1 MRVGRDKGE
10 DGGGEVREVVG
21 KKVLLGVRLGKGI
34 GERVKVRREKKM
46 KGARVRREKNERG
59 IKEREGGRVWR
70 KLERL

>member
-1 MRVGRDKGE
+1 M
-10 DGGGEVREVVG
+10 
-21 KKVLLGVRLGKGI
+21 RLGKGI